1 MALVQQPLKSIRPQS
16 GTQLLG
22 VGNGSG
28 STLTGLW
35 KMGTGGAQL
44 LDFRSRA
51 DTASGSDARVLYA
64 RLHQYGAGG
73 GEAVRAYAFA
83 QNAATATG
91 GTLNGLHASLSIA
104 TSSSISGQGYA
115 ARLTLEAASATRTLP
130 ANIAALNL
138 DSNIG
143 ANNTV
148 SATTAFCKVTNTGSV
163 TIGKLFNLP
172 TVASAG
178 LLAAHVTDAMSHS
191 IRCVDAAGTVF
202 YIMCTTTAT
211 NRTGGA

>member
-1 MALVQQPLKSIRPQS
+1 MALVIQPLKSIRPQS
-16 GTQLLG
+16 GTLCLG
-22 VGNGSG
+22 IGSGSG
-28 STLTGLW
+28 STLTNLY
-35 KMGTGGAQL
+35 KMGTAGAQVI
-44 LDFRSRA
+44 DVRARA
-51 DTASGSDARVLYA
+51 DTASGSDARILYA
-64 RLHQYGAGG
+64 RLHQYGLGG

-83 QNAATATG
+83 NVANAATG

-104 TSSSISGQGYA
+104 TSSGISGAGNA
-115 ARLTLEAASATRTLP
+115 IRATLEAASATRTLTGTLS
-130 ANIAALNL
+130 AIQV

-148 SATTAFCKVTNTGSV
+148 PASAAFIRVTNTDSV

-178 LLAAHVTDAMSHS
+178 LLAAHTTDAITHS

>member
-1 MALVQQPLKSIRPQS
+1 MTVVMQPLKSIRPQS
-16 GTQLLG
+16 GTLCQG

-28 STLTGLW
+28 STLTGLY
-35 KMGTGGAQL
+35 KMGTGGAQMF
-44 LDFRSRA
+44 DYRGRA
-51 DTASGSDARVLYA
+51 DTAAGSDARIIYA
-64 RLHQYGAGG
+64 RLHQYGTGG
-73 GEAVRAYAFA
+73 GEAIRAYAFSN
-83 QNAATATG
+83 NAAAATG

-104 TSSSISGQGYA
+104 ASCGISGQAYA
-115 ARLTLEAASATRTLP
+115 ARLTLEAATATRNLD

-148 SATTAFCKVTNTGSV
+148 HATTAFCKVTNTGSV

-178 LLAAHVTDAMSHS
+178 LLAAHTTDAISHS
-191 IRCVDAAGTVF
+191 IRCCDAAGTVF
-202 YIMCTTTAT
+202 YIMCTTDASH
-211 NRTGGA
+211 RTGGA